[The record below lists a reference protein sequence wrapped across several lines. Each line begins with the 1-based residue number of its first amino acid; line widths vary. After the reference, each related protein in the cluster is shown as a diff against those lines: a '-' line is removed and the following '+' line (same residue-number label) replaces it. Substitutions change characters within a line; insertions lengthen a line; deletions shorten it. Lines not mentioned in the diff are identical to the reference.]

1 MNVRE
6 KIKVRMDKLQFFME
20 SNAHLKNPDQVEEHI
35 KTVAKFW
42 PALSDEDRDY
52 IHGARF
58 AIEGKMHWEV

>member
-1 MNVRE
+1 
-6 KIKVRMDKLQFFME
+6 MDRLQFFME

-52 IHGARF
+52 IYHARF
-58 AIEGKMHWEV
+58 AIKENMKW

>member
-1 MNVRE
+1 
-6 KIKVRMDKLQFFME
+6 MDRLQFFME

-52 IHGARF
+52 IHHARF
-58 AIEGKMHWEV
+58 AIEENMEWKL